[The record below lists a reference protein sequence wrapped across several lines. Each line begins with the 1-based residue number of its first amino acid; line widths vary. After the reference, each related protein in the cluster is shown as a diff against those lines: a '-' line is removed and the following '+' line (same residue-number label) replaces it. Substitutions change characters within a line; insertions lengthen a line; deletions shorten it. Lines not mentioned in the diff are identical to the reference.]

1 MNTAL
6 KRSGL
11 VLALVAV
18 CASLPAAADHG
29 GFRGGGGGYS
39 HGGYAGRGGWGGGY
53 EGRGGWG
60 GGYEGRGGWSGGY
73 EGGGGWGWG
82 LGWGA
87 MGLGVGLGAAYLA
100 NPYVYSPYYGY
111 PYGYPYGYATPT
123 TVVIDNSTPVSPQ
136 GTTVAPLAQGSG
148 SWFYCDS
155 AKGYY
160 PYVAQCPEPWRRVSA
175 TPPGAVQQ

>member
-1 MNTAL
+1 MNATL
-6 KRSGL
+6 KRCSL
-11 VLALVAV
+11 ILALWTA

-29 GFRGGGGGYS
+29 GFHGGGGGGGGGGYS
-39 HGGYAGRGGWGGGY
+39 HGGGY

-60 GGYEGRGGWSGGY
+60 GGYEG
-73 EGGGGWGWG
+73 GWGWG
-82 LGWGA
+82 
-87 MGLGVGLGAAYLA
+87 GLGLGLGFGAAYLA

-111 PYGYPYGYATPT
+111 PYAYPYAYPYGYASP
-123 TVVIDNSTPVSPQ
+123 TVVIESPAPPVSPQ
-136 GTTVAPLAQGSG
+136 GTTVTAPPAQASG

-175 TPPGAVQQ
+175 TPPGAVQ

>member
-11 VLALVAV
+11 VLALVAA

-29 GFRGGGGGYS
+29 GFRGGGGYS

-53 EGRGGWG
+53 EG
-60 GGYEGRGGWSGGY
+60 
-73 EGGGGWGWG
+73 GWGWG
-82 LGWGA
+82 
-87 MGLGVGLGAAYLA
+87 GLGLGLGLGLGAAYLA

-111 PYGYPYGYATPT
+111 PYGYASPA

-136 GTTVAPLAQGSG
+136 GTTVAPSAQGSG

-175 TPPGAVQQ
+175 TPPGAVQ

>member
-11 VLALVAV
+11 VLALVAA

-29 GFRGGGGGYS
+29 GFRGDGGYS

-53 EGRGGWG
+53 EG
-60 GGYEGRGGWSGGY
+60 
-73 EGGGGWGWG
+73 GGGWGWG
-82 LGWGA
+82 
-87 MGLGVGLGAAYLA
+87 GLGLGLGLGLGAAYLA

-111 PYGYPYGYATPT
+111 PYGYASPA

-136 GTTVAPLAQGSG
+136 GTTVAPSAQGSG

-175 TPPGAVQQ
+175 TPPGAVQ

>member
-6 KRSGL
+6 KRCGL
-11 VLALVAV
+11 VLALLAA
-18 CASLPAAADHG
+18 CASLPAAAE
-29 GFRGGGGGYS
+29 RGGGYG
-39 HGGYAGRGGWGGGY
+39 HGGY

-60 GGYEGRGGWSGGY
+60 GY
-73 EGGGGWGWG
+73 GGGWGWG
-82 LGWGA
+82 WGGI
-87 MGLGVGLGAAYLA
+87 GLGLGLGAAYLA

-111 PYGYPYGYATPT
+111 PYGYASPA

-136 GTTVAPLAQGSG
+136 GTTVAPSAQGSG

-175 TPPGAVQQ
+175 TPPGAVQ

>member
-1 MNTAL
+1 MNTTL
-6 KRSGL
+6 KRCGL
-11 VLALVAV
+11 VLALLAA
-18 CASLPAAADHG
+18 CASLPAAAE
-29 GFRGGGGGYS
+29 RGGGYG
-39 HGGYAGRGGWGGGY
+39 HGGY

-60 GGYEGRGGWSGGY
+60 GY
-73 EGGGGWGWG
+73 GGGWGWG
-82 LGWGA
+82 WGGI
-87 MGLGVGLGAAYLA
+87 GLGLGLGAAYLA

-111 PYGYPYGYATPT
+111 PYGYASPA

-136 GTTVAPLAQGSG
+136 GTTVAPSAQGSG

-175 TPPGAVQQ
+175 TPPGAVQ

>member
-1 MNTAL
+1 MNTTL
-6 KRSGL
+6 KRCGL
-11 VLALVAV
+11 VLALLAA
-18 CASLPAAADHG
+18 CASLPAAAE
-29 GFRGGGGGYS
+29 RGGGYG
-39 HGGYAGRGGWGGGY
+39 HGGY

-60 GGYEGRGGWSGGY
+60 GY
-73 EGGGGWGWG
+73 GGGWGWG
-82 LGWGA
+82 WG
-87 MGLGVGLGAAYLA
+87 GLGVGLGLGAAYLA

-111 PYGYPYGYATPT
+111 PYGYASPA

-136 GTTVAPLAQGSG
+136 GTTVAPSAQGSG

-175 TPPGAVQQ
+175 TPPGAVQ